1 MNLSD
6 LFNNECLIY
15 DIKYTEKGFVVD
27 KYRSKIITRKLYDE
41 VLSYRTYRFI
51 GRDYPDDLPTEI
63 KLLKEKGYKDIGLF
77 VPNNLVNKVICPNY
91 LLSIKLHL
99 MERNCQLLEKVYDIV
114 NIDNNERIRTF
125 IIYVDIKTGIVYQMN
140 MGILG
145 SNVESNIML
154 LQKYAYVNYQKS
166 KFFNNEET
174 ENHKSVLKLTHK
186 KGDLSE

>member
-186 KGDLSE
+186 KGDLSK